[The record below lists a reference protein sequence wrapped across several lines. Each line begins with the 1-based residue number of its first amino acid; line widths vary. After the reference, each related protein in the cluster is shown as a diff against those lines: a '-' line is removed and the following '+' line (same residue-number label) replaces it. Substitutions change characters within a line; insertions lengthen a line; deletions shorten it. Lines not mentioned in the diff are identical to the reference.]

1 MRHDKALM
9 DLRIYP
15 IRPRGTAACPGLF
28 DAPAMPVRR
37 RHIGPPLARFVGE
50 HGPLDRL
57 AHLRARHSLAGM
69 EARRAARNADPDR
82 ATCRNASAHP
92 VVARGNRIRRR
103 AGLPSPRQGRA

>member
-1 MRHDKALM
+1 MHDDKALV
-9 DLRIYP
+9 DQRIHP

-37 RHIGPPLARFVGE
+37 RHIGPPLACLVGE
-50 HGPLDRL
+50 HGPLHRMV
-57 AHLRARHSLAGM
+57 HLRARDSLAGV
-69 EARRAARNADPDR
+69 EARRVARNADPDR

-92 VVARGNRIRRR
+92 VAARGNRIRRR